1 MRDYAPVTRQHN
13 KREQTVIRTSYYTM
27 ALLLVLVA
35 SGSAHA
41 GSDDIVSIGHIKV
54 SKSLFANPGHL
65 DKKREV
71 CEGCHGKNG
80 AGDADFGPD
89 AAFGT
94 PAMRGLSQDYMVVQL
109 EAYRN
114 GTRVH
119 PEMSPMVSL
128 LSAEDGKALSAH
140 FAALPVPE
148 PVAAPVSAKFSTQLI
163 SQGETIA
170 VKGVGGDA
178 STACAMCHQPKGVGA
193 GAAFPRLAGQNAVYI
208 SRQLDAW
215 RKGERK
221 DPAGLMMAT
230 IARKL
235 SPQDIEAV
243 AAYYEAQIPR

>member
-1 MRDYAPVTRQHN
+1 M
-13 KREQTVIRTSYYTM
+13 IRTSTYIM
-27 ALLLVLVA
+27 AMILVFTAAV
-35 SGSAHA
+35 SARA
-41 GSDDIVSIGHIKV
+41 EGDDIVSIGHIKV
-54 SKSLFANPGHL
+54 SKTLFSTSGNP

-94 PAMRGLSQDYMVVQL
+94 PAMRGLTEGYMVTQL

-128 LSAEDGKALSAH
+128 LSAEDSKALSAH
-140 FAALPVPE
+140 FAALPAPA
-148 PVAAPVSAKFSTQLI
+148 PATAPVSAKFSSELI
-163 SQGETIA
+163 KQGEVIA
-170 VKGVGGDA
+170 SKGAGGDA
-178 STACAMCHQPKGVGA
+178 STACAMCHQPQGVGA
-193 GAAFPRLAGQNAVYI
+193 GEAFPRLAGQNAVYI
-208 SRQLDAW
+208 TRQLEAW

-221 DPAGLMMAT
+221 DPAGMMMAA
-230 IARKL
+230 IAAKL

-243 AAYYEAQIPR
+243 AAYYEAQVPR